1 MLFERF
7 FLACDSSPYDILT
20 YRMKIL
26 PRSPFIVSPY
36 SRLVSTLLRDR
47 NLTLRGCPE
56 RRKPSTYGVPLSKK
70 GQIRYSCPHA
80 QYSALQSLFQE
91 IFYRLEYAP
100 LPSLYLYK
108 GIHSFGESLSPVTSS
123 AQKKVSSFYRRGRPT
138 RCYAFSQGWLLP
150 SLPLGCPPF
159 STSFYL
165 EIT

>member
-7 FLACDSSPYDILT
+7 FLACDFSPFYILT
-20 YRMKIL
+20 YRMKSL

-80 QYSALQSLFQE
+80 QYSALQFLFQE
-91 IFYRLEYAP
+91 IFNRLEYAP

-123 AQKKVSSFYRRGRPT
+123 AQKKVSPEGEVDPRAVT
-138 RCYAFSQGWLLP
+138 RSLKDGCFQAYLWAVRLSPLP
-150 SLPLGCPPF
+150 S
-159 STSFYL
+159 T
-165 EIT
+165 